1 MNRTRW
7 IALVVAV
14 VTAGSLGL
22 AGLALRGGDD
32 APTTPSAT
40 PPVASSTL
48 QPPVANTASLE
59 GSETITLFDKL
70 TLPRP
75 VTWESTQGGVGVAPF
90 SDVVTCVN
98 TAGCPQII
106 FFDLATSEGKEASGG
121 DDPLKL
127 WAETPC
133 EGATLGAIEG
143 PAQFTLDGH
152 AGLFYQQQCGEV
164 VKYLWSVPD
173 KQLLVTAYPGLGGLS
188 AEIIQGVLESG
199 TWA

>member
-1 MNRTRW
+1 MNRNGW
-7 IALVVAV
+7 IALAVAV
-14 VTAGSLGL
+14 VAAGSVGI
-22 AGLALRGGDD
+22 ASLALRGGDD
-32 APTTPSAT
+32 APTTPFQT

-59 GSETITLFDKL
+59 GSETITLFGKL

-75 VTWESTQGGVGVAPF
+75 ATWDSTQGGVGIAPF

-127 WAETPC
+127 WADTPC
-133 EGATLGAIEG
+133 EGMTPGAIEG
-143 PAQFTLDGH
+143 PAQFTLDGEG
-152 AGLFYQQQCGEV
+152 GLFYRQQCGEV
-164 VKYLWSVPD
+164 AKYLWAIPG

-188 AEIIQGVLESG
+188 AEIIQGALESG